1 MKNSSKTANHS
12 WCSYTSTAKLQLFTP
27 ANHRILLIIIPP
39 ASIASPSPLPSTPRL
54 GLLDICLPSNPSLEP
69 PLNPAI
75 RNASHVFLE
84 SLGRSKTKREREREK
99 ELEWNGTHQFKK
111 TNEAKLFW
119 NGEICP
125 MKQFGG
131 YIYMQIL
138 GKKVVLKI
146 MFQCP
151 KH

>member
-1 MKNSSKTANHS
+1 MQVTYFLNH
-12 WCSYTSTAKLQLFTP
+12 WVDRKQ
-27 ANHRILLIIIPP
+27 
-39 ASIASPSPLPSTPRL
+39 
-54 GLLDICLPSNPSLEP
+54 
-69 PLNPAI
+69 
-75 RNASHVFLE
+75 
-84 SLGRSKTKREREREK
+84 REREK

-131 YIYMQIL
+131 YIQIL

>member
-1 MKNSSKTANHS
+1 MQVTYFLNH
-12 WCSYTSTAKLQLFTP
+12 WVDRKQ
-27 ANHRILLIIIPP
+27 RE
-39 ASIASPSPLPSTPRL
+39 R
-54 GLLDICLPSNPSLEP
+54 E
-69 PLNPAI
+69 
-75 RNASHVFLE
+75 
-84 SLGRSKTKREREREK
+84 REREREK

-131 YIYMQIL
+131 YMQIL